1 MLIELLKYFLYA
13 GATTFGGPLAIIETF
28 RKDLALKKNWVTTSE
43 FENYLGYSQI
53 APGPLA
59 FQVALYIG
67 YFKEGFLGALLSGF
81 GLVFPSFILVLAF
94 SMFYNAYKDISIV
107 IFALYGLRPLIT
119 AIIFQSGY
127 NLSKSVFKKDYFLY
141 TLFILSI
148 LISIFLKIH
157 ILWLILSFSIISL
170 VFYSIKEKKFG
181 RLNFFTG
188 FLLFPIIIEFI
199 SSLKEL
205 FNDKLIQIAVVFL
218 KAGALTY
225 GSGFVIVGVL
235 GQEVVEKM
243 GWLTSQQFLDG
254 IAFGQITPGPVVITS
269 TFIGYITC
277 GFWGA
282 IIATLCIFT
291 PTFIIVMTIASKV
304 GKFKDNF
311 YVKSL
316 IKGANAAAIGAI
328 LSTAFALSK
337 DSIIDYSTLAIF
349 LISLAILVFSK
360 FKPIYLILISSAAGI
375 IIKLLIA

>member
-170 VFYSIKEKKFG
+170 VFYSIRKKVWQVKFFHG
-181 RLNFFTG
+181 NFAFSNYYRIY
-188 FLLFPIIIEFI
+188 FFIERII
-199 SSLKEL
+199 
-205 FNDKLIQIAVVFL
+205 
-218 KAGALTY
+218 
-225 GSGFVIVGVL
+225 
-235 GQEVVEKM
+235 
-243 GWLTSQQFLDG
+243 
-254 IAFGQITPGPVVITS
+254 
-269 TFIGYITC
+269 
-277 GFWGA
+277 
-282 IIATLCIFT
+282 
-291 PTFIIVMTIASKV
+291 
-304 GKFKDNF
+304 
-311 YVKSL
+311 
-316 IKGANAAAIGAI
+316 
-328 LSTAFALSK
+328 
-337 DSIIDYSTLAIF
+337 
-349 LISLAILVFSK
+349 
-360 FKPIYLILISSAAGI
+360 
-375 IIKLLIA
+375 